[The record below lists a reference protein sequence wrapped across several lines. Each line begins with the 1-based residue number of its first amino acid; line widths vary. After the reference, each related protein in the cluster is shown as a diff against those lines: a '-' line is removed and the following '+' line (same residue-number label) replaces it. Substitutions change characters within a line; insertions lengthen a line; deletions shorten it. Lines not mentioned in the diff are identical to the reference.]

1 MPCLRLSL
9 WLLFLSFGITNTKGE
24 RAIASK
30 QRISVEQIDLIDL
43 RLGDTTELFG
53 RIRNKSPVYTLTRVA
68 LELTMHDCVKE
79 DCEIVGKTTENIYV
93 TIPPGQARD
102 FKQGFIHFGTLLKPR
117 GEYKWNYKVLYTGGI
132 REDAR

>member
-1 MPCLRLSL
+1 ML
-9 WLLFLSFGITNTKGE
+9 WFLIIPGIIIILTIKYQGFRYALLAVIALVAILVFWYYEYE
-24 RAIASK
+24 RREEIASK

-43 RLGDTTELFG
+43 RLGGTTELFG

-79 DCEIVGKTTENIYV
+79 DCEIVGQTTENIYV

-102 FKQGFIHFGTLLKPR
+102 FKRDSSTS
-117 GEYKWNYKVLYTGGI
+117 VLS
-132 REDAR
+132 